1 MFYNSLEELP
11 NFMFAKSAK
20 KKILLQ
26 QPLKLFIR
34 SCFAD
39 FLFMDGKTS
48 QNDLITVD
56 PAIGEFVFLIV
67 LLSKYA
73 KCIDNEM

>member
-1 MFYNSLEELP
+1 
-11 NFMFAKSAK
+11 
-20 KKILLQ
+20 
-26 QPLKLFIR
+26 
-34 SCFAD
+34 
-39 FLFMDGKTS
+39 MDGKTP

>member
-11 NFMFAKSAK
+11 NLMFAKSAK

-39 FLFMDGKTS
+39 FLF
-48 QNDLITVD
+48 
-56 PAIGEFVFLIV
+56 EY
-67 LLSKYA
+67 LLVSRPLLLPKKA
-73 KCIDNEM
+73 DRAF

>member
-1 MFYNSLEELP
+1 MYYDSFKKLP
-11 NFMFAKSAK
+11 NLMFAKSVK
-20 KKILLQ
+20 KKILFQ
-26 QPLKLFIR
+26 QPLKFFIR

-39 FLFMDGKTS
+39 FLFMDGKTP